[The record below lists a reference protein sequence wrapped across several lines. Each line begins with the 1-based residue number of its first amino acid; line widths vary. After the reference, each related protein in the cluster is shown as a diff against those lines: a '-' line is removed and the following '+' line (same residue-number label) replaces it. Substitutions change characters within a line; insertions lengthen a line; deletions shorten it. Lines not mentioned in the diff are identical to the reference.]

1 MTWWALTSGWP
12 PAELVIVARPAP
24 KDAIEAHLTIVF
36 AALAISRRLQDQSGM
51 SIKKIVRALRPIQ
64 QITLTI
70 GGHPHTAADP
80 LTDAAR
86 DILTATGHEGATH

>member
-1 MTWWALTSGWP
+1 MIKVRSKSDLR
-12 PAELVIVARPAP
+12 ARPIFHHT

-36 AALAISRRLQDQSGM
+36 AALAISRRLQDQTGM
-51 SIKKIVRALRPIQ
+51 SIKKVVRALRPIQ

-86 DILTATGHEGATH
+86 DILTATGHDGATH